1 MQDVHFERR
10 DVHYQGRV
18 QGVGFR
24 YTVCHIA
31 RRHPVVGFVQN
42 LPNGQV
48 RLVAEGSRAGL
59 DAFLAEI
66 DDAMA
71 GNIAE
76 RLVDKQPAKGDFN
89 GFEIRH

>member
-1 MQDVHFERR
+1 MQGNVLERR

-24 YTVCHIA
+24 YTVCNIA

-42 LPNGQV
+42 LANGQV
-48 RLVAEGSRAGL
+48 RLVAEGNSACL
-59 DAFLAEI
+59 DDFLAEI

-71 GNIAE
+71 GNITT
-76 RLVDKQPAKGDFN
+76 RLVDKPPAKGEFN
-89 GFEIRH
+89 GFDVRR